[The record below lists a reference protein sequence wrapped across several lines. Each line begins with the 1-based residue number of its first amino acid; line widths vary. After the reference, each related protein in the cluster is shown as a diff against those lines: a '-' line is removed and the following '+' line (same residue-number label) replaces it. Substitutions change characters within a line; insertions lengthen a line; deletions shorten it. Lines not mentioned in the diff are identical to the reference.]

1 MAYRSNPM
9 DSAKGRSGSN
19 YGQAEMEVSKADS
32 TVRVKMNS
40 TTRSVGNPLGAGVN
54 TSKTNRGV
62 VAPWDDKASYNMED
76 LVGRA

>member
-1 MAYRSNPM
+1 MAYRANVT
-9 DSAKGRSGSN
+9 DKQQN
-19 YGQAEMEVSKADS
+19 DIEVSNADS

-62 VAPWDDKASYNMED
+62 VAPWDDKASYNMEE
-76 LVGRA
+76 LIGKKQ